1 LALLLGMLDSVL
13 WRWEER
19 MALTILI
26 ADDHEAVRQG
36 LRQLIS
42 EHQGWVVCKE
52 TDALQQTLEAV
63 GEWRPDIVI
72 LDLSIIEGAND
83 AVQRIRAVSPNTEL
97 LVFTM
102 HEGEERFRAL
112 IAAGVRG
119 YVFKSDSTKEV
130 EAAIAALAQHKPYFT
145 GKISEELIEAL
156 SRSDDTNRQQRRLL
170 SPRERQIIQLLAEGN
185 SNKEIALALRI
196 SVKTVETHRASLMKK
211 LGVSS
216 VVEIVH
222 YAIRNGIVS
231 S

>member
-1 LALLLGMLDSVL
+1 
-13 WRWEER
+13 

-42 EHQGWVVCKE
+42 NHDGWVVCKE
-52 TDALQQTLEAV
+52 ADTLQQTLEAV
-63 GEWRPDIVI
+63 SELRPNIVI
-72 LDLSIIEGAND
+72 LDLSIIEGAAD
-83 AVQRIRAVSPNTEL
+83 AVQKIRTASPDTEL

-119 YVFKSDSTKEV
+119 YVFKSDSAKEV
-130 EAAIAALAQHKPYFT
+130 EAAVAALAQHKPYFT
-145 GKISEELIEAL
+145 GKISEELIDAL
-156 SRSDDTNRQQRRLL
+156 TRTDHTNRPRRPLL

-185 SNKEIALALRI
+185 SNKAIAIALRI

-216 VVEIVH
+216 VVELVH

>member
-1 LALLLGMLDSVL
+1 
-13 WRWEER
+13 

-42 EHQGWVVCKE
+42 NHQGWVVCKE
-52 TDALQQTLEAV
+52 TDTLQQTLEAV
-63 GEWRPDIVI
+63 SELQPNIMI
-72 LDLSIIEGAND
+72 LDLSIIEGVGD
-83 AVQRIRAVSPNTEL
+83 AVHKIRTASPHTEL

-102 HEGEERFRAL
+102 HEGEERFRSL

-119 YVFKSDSTKEV
+119 YVFKSDSAKEV

-145 GKISEELIEAL
+145 GRISEELIDAL
-156 SRSDDTNRQQRRLL
+156 ASTEHTNRQQRPLL
-170 SPRERQIIQLLAEGN
+170 SPRERQIIQLLAEGS
-185 SNKEIALALRI
+185 SNKEIAIALRI

-216 VVEIVH
+216 VVELVH

>member
-1 LALLLGMLDSVL
+1 
-13 WRWEER
+13 

-42 EHQGWVVCKE
+42 RHQGWVVCKE
-52 TDALQQTLEAV
+52 TETLRQTVVAA
-63 GEWRPDIVI
+63 GELRPDVLI
-72 LDLSIIEGAND
+72 LDLSIIEGAAD
-83 AVQRIRAVSPNTEL
+83 AVQKIRTASPHTEL

-102 HEGEERFRAL
+102 HEGEEMFRAL

-119 YVFKSDSTKEV
+119 YVFKSDPAKEV
-130 EAAIAALAQHKPYFT
+130 EAAVTALAQHKPYFT
-145 GKISEELIEAL
+145 GKISEELIQGLTCTDNA
-156 SRSDDTNRQQRRLL
+156 NRQQRPLL

-185 SNKEIALALRI
+185 SNKEVAIALRI

-216 VVEIVH
+216 VVELVH

>member
-1 LALLLGMLDSVL
+1 LLGLLGSVL
-13 WRWEER
+13 WRWQER

-42 EHQGWVVCKE
+42 KHQGWVVSRE
-52 TDALQQTLEAV
+52 ADTLQQTLEAV
-63 GEWRPDIVI
+63 GELRPDIVI
-72 LDLSIIEGAND
+72 LDLSIIAEAPD
-83 AVQRIRAVSPNTEL
+83 AVRRIRTASPHTEL

-119 YVFKSDSTKEV
+119 YVFKSDSAKEV

-156 SRSDDTNRQQRRLL
+156 TRPETTNRQQRPLL

-185 SNKEIALALRI
+185 SNKEAATALHI

-216 VVEIVH
+216 VVDLVH